1 MNCIII
7 LYATPQTQKKKS
19 IARKNS
25 RANATLLLPSGI
37 EYGASHLLLKP
48 RFVFSTS
55 SFGGKSRKKVDEFRL
70 VPKEKN
76 EAEVMINKILGRVG
90 VLFKSV

>member
-1 MNCIII
+1 MIE
-7 LYATPQTQKKKS
+7 
-19 IARKNS
+19 
-25 RANATLLLPSGI
+25 NATMD
-37 EYGASHLLLKP
+37 
-48 RFVFSTS
+48 
-55 SFGGKSRKKVDEFRL
+55 GGLVSMVIAEKSRKKVDEFRL